1 MARETCNL
9 NLEGPD
15 TSRRSLTVI
24 GGKNGLTCQVSDGEN
39 PSQQE
44 EEQAGG
50 CSKGG
55 GVSLTLSSQIAWS
68 SSLGNTGL
76 GKARRPALQL
86 KEPHN
91 WEFPGDPCPP
101 PGPCVLEPAV
111 VGKKQGRERRTMG
124 LLPSLHVS
132 MLGYTFPGLSGWRH
146 LNQRPQGSTMIWTSG
161 RPPKKRVRYNSRL
174 SWASLTSF
182 LSLLSL
188 EISEARSSGSLIV
201 IPGPVQRAVFE
212 LCPQVGGSHPQI
224 TYN

>member
-1 MARETCNL
+1 MDLPVKSQMEKAPL
-9 NLEGPD
+9 NKKK
-15 TSRRSLTVI
+15 S
-24 GGKNGLTCQVSDGEN
+24 KQV
-39 PSQQE
+39 
-44 EEQAGG
+44 AAL
-50 CSKGG
+50 KGG
-55 GVSLTLSSQIAWS
+55 GGSFTLSSQIAWS
-68 SSLGNTGL
+68 SCLGNTGL

-86 KEPHN
+86 KQPHN
-91 WEFPGDPCPP
+91 WEFPGDPCQP

-161 RPPKKRVRYNSRL
+161 RHPKKRVRYNSRL
-174 SWASLTSF
+174 PWASLTSF